1 MNNNLGLVGVMI
13 SMLGENRETVQA
25 MEDSVG
31 QVIDSIE
38 LNNEVLILTFKGGNR
53 LELYDDGQCC
63 CESRYMRTDDNMN
76 DFKEAKFLGAE
87 IKKSPG
93 IVESDFE
100 DHEIQFLEIK
110 TDKGVFTMSSHNEHN
125 GYYGGFFIVARYY

>member
-1 MNNNLGLVGVMI
+1 MNSNLGMGVMI
-13 SMLGENRETVQA
+13 NMLGEGRETVQA
-25 MEDSVG
+25 MEDSIG
-31 QVIDSIE
+31 QTIVSIE
-38 LNNEVLILTFKGGNR
+38 LKNEVLILTFKDGNR
-53 LELYDDGQCC
+53 LELFDNGQSC
-63 CESRYMRTDDNMN
+63 CESRYMRTDDSLN
-76 DFKEAKFLGAE
+76 DFKGAKFLGAE

-110 TDKGVFTMSSHNEHN
+110 TNQGVFTMSSHNEHN